1 MYLSNYLYTLPSS
14 YNHQRA
20 RSFTNSRSSC
30 MLRERD
36 RSRREIDKG
45 SKDFVIDFSSS
56 DDKFRLPTIR
66 EQPDYQLPTLR
77 DGSVARG
84 LFITSFRVHAE
95 SLDDDGTKTIREQ
108 SDYQLPTLRGGSV
121 ARGLFIT
128 SFRIHAES
136 LDDDTRTE
144 TDCSD
149 EYNEDSD
156 DDKITY
162 HTNTLLLFLLLSL
175 SFFIFFD
182 YERKS

>member
-77 DGSVARG
+77 SVARG

-95 SLDDDGTKTIREQ
+95 SLDDD
-108 SDYQLPTLRGGSV
+108 D
-121 ARGLFIT
+121 
-128 SFRIHAES
+128 
-136 LDDDTRTE
+136 TE

-149 EYNEDSD
+149 EHSD
-156 DDKITY
+156 DDKIAY
-162 HTNTLLLFLLLSL
+162 HTNTMAIYGSSVEEGLLLLLVFVVVFVTLAIRYPFLFSL
-175 SFFIFFD
+175 TTK
-182 YERKS
+182 ENRN